1 MIRAG
6 NLRHRIDIQES
17 TDVPD
22 GMGGSTLTWAS
33 VSGMGSVPAAI
44 WPVSSKEILDAM
56 KQELQ
61 ITHKIRIRYRA
72 GLTSKNRIVFGSRVF
87 NIISIIN
94 ADEKGRQIDILAIED
109 I

>member
-1 MIRAG
+1 MIRSG
-6 NLRHRIDIQES
+6 NLRHRIDIQEQTETS
-17 TDVPD
+17 D
-22 GMGGSTLTWAS
+22 GMGGSSLSWAS
-33 VSGMGSVPAAI
+33 VSGMDSVPAAI
-44 WPVSSKEILDAM
+44 WPTSSKERLDAM

-61 ITHKIRIRYRA
+61 VTHKIRIRYRA